1 MTDYVATRWYRAPEI
16 LAGSSKYEVPVDLWS
31 LGCIFGEM
39 LGGKPVFPGTSTL
52 DQLEKIGEALGRP
65 NATDLEGINSP
76 FACEMLDEMKFP
88 PIAWGE
94 KAAAEG
100 GGDGSKGDGKIVFR
114 KSDVPVAGHR
124 DFDVHTSWVNMYP
137 RPKAE
142 ETAIELLMSLMRYDP
157 RERVTAEDGL
167 VHAYC
172 SQFHEP
178 ATEFTF
184 AMGPDGTGKLKNA
197 AGETAREPT
206 RDAEGRPVRE
216 NGKVQYTDAPRV
228 RAAVEIE
235 THDNKKLSTQ
245 KYRELLY
252 ANIEE
257 REEEKREAEKRLEER
272 KREAER
278 KRR

>member
-1 MTDYVATRWYRAPEI
+1 VTDYVATRWYRAPEI

-52 DQLEKIGEALGRP
+52 DQLEKIGEVLGRP

-76 FACEMLDEMKFP
+76 FASEMLDEMKFP
-88 PIAWGE
+88 PNAWGE
-94 KAAAEG
+94 KPPEG
-100 GGDGSKGDGKIVFR
+100 GEGSNGDGKLLFR
-114 KSDVPVAGHR
+114 KSDVPPAGHR
-124 DFDVHTSWVNMYP
+124 DFDTRVSWDNMYP
-137 RPKAE
+137 KPKAE
-142 ETAIELLMSLMRYDP
+142 ETAIELLQSLMRYDP
-157 RERVTAEDGL
+157 RERITAKDGL
-167 VHAYC
+167 IHAYC
-172 SQFHEP
+172 TQFHEP
-178 ATEFTF
+178 STEFTY

-197 AGETAREPT
+197 AGETAREPK
-206 RDAEGRPVRE
+206 RDAEGKPVRE

-228 RAAVEIE
+228 RAAVEID

-252 ANIEE
+252 AMIEE
-257 REEEKREAEKRLEER
+257 REEEKREAEKRQEER